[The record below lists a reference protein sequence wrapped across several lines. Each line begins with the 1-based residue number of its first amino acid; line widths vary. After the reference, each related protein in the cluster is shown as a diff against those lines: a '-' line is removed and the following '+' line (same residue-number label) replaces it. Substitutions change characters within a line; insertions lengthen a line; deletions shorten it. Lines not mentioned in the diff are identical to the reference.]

1 MGLQSQNYRERCIQ
15 ERAYEIWESRGRP
28 AGRPAMYR
36 DVAAREF
43 AMKEGSLETQ
53 SPKSDDAGGK
63 R

>member
-1 MGLQSQNYRERCIQ
+1 
-15 ERAYEIWESRGRP
+15 
-28 AGRPAMYR
+28 MYR